1 MLWSRTSE
9 GRVLSQDGGVKGVSP
24 RPKEAVSPRP
34 KGPEREWAEGQFRVG
49 VAAKMMGQTAC
60 LLPKDI
66 ALL

>member
-1 MLWSRTSE
+1 MLWSSISE
-9 GRVLSQDGGVKGVSP
+9 GRVLSQDVGVKGVSP
-24 RPKEAVSPRP
+24 RPKE
-34 KGPEREWAEGQFRVG
+34 PEREWAEGQFRMG